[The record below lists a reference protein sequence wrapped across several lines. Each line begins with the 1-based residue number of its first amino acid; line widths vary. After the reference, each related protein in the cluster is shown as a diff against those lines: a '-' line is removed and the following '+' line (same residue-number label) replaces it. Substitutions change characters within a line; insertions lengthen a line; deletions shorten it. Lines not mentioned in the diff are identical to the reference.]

1 MRATMPIQIIMDRR
15 VTRWLALLAFG
26 LACLF
31 VFILL
36 AFSQE
41 FLILVKVIEGQLA
54 NFVDIAPSEYNP
66 KLKILVVLF
75 IVSVASLVMA
85 VFKITQFLI
94 NTLVPEKKGRLMTI
108 LKDSTAKNDG
118 PKVVV
123 LGGGT
128 GLNSLLTGLKKYT
141 SNITAVVSVA
151 DEGKSSRR
159 LRNEFGVLPP
169 GDIRNC
175 LVALSESSPMMS
187 QLLQYRFKEG
197 KGLKGHSFGNLLLT
211 AMTRITGSFEKG
223 LEETEKLLAIRGRVL
238 PVSLGKTSLCAVLEN
253 GKTIREEPNVEVHKT
268 KYKSEIK
275 KLYLDPQVDAYGEAL
290 KAIHK
295 ADLIVL
301 GPGSLYTSI
310 LPNILTTGIPA
321 AIKNAKAPVAYVCNV
336 MTQPGETDNYTVSDH
351 VNKIVAHLGEGQIDY
366 VIVNRERADK
376 KLYVKYRKE
385 GSTPIE
391 IDLENLRSFNVV
403 KANLLTKSNLLRHD
417 VDKLARVVLALTKR

>member
-1 MRATMPIQIIMDRR
+1 MPIQIIMDRR

-41 FLILVKVIEGQLA
+41 FLILVKIIEGQLA
-54 NFVDIAPSEYNP
+54 NFVDISPSEYNP

-75 IVSVASLVMA
+75 IVSMASLVMA
-85 VFKITQFLI
+85 SFQITQFLI
-94 NTLVPEKKGRLMTI
+94 NALVPEKKGRLLTI
-108 LKDSTAKNDG
+108 LKDSSTKNGG
-118 PKVVV
+118 PRIVV

-128 GLNSLLTGLKKYT
+128 GLNSLLSGLKKYT
-141 SNITAVVSVA
+141 SNITAIVSVA

-187 QLLQYRFKEG
+187 KLLQYRFIEG

-238 PVSLGKTSLCAVLEN
+238 PVSLGKTSLCATLEN
-253 GKTIREEPNVEVHKT
+253 GKTIREEPNVEIHKT

-275 KLYLDPQVDAYGEAL
+275 KLYLDPQVKAYGEAL

-310 LPNILTTGIPA
+310 LPNILTTGIPH
-321 AIKNAKAPVAYVCNV
+321 AIKNARAQIAYVCNV

-351 VNKIVAHLGEGQIDY
+351 VRKIVEHLGEGQIDY
-366 VIVNRERADK
+366 VIVNRERAAK
-376 KLYVKYRKE
+376 KLYEKYKKE
-385 GSTPIE
+385 GSTPVE
-391 IDLENLRSFNVV
+391 LDLENLGSFSVV
-403 KANLLTKSNLLRHD
+403 KANLLTKNNLLRHD
-417 VDKLARVVLALTKR
+417 VDKLARVVLALTKK

>member
-1 MRATMPIQIIMDRR
+1 MPIQIIMDRR

-403 KANLLTKSNLLRHD
+403 KANLLTKKNLLRHD